1 MSIFNRDHYPTP
13 TAVIDMMVVGLDLA
27 GKHVLEPSAGAGNI
41 IDHVTA
47 MGAIVTSCEKVEDL
61 ARICATKSKF
71 LKHDFLEVTRQE
83 ASHIDYIIM
92 NPPFSADA
100 RHILHAWEVAPDGCE
115 VIALCN
121 WETINNKFTASR
133 SQLGRLVNSY
143 GHATNLG
150 DVFKSAERTT
160 LAEIGLV
167 HLYKPAS
174 ESSFEGFFDEQE
186 DEQEQQYNGIMP
198 YNAVREA
205 VQRYVEACRLFDQVA
220 ENAVTMHTLVGVFGV
235 DGLTFALKQDDKEQ
249 SVANFKVELQKRAW
263 QWVFSK
269 MNMQK
274 FMTSKLKEELNAF
287 VEKQKNV
294 PFTMRNIYRMFEM
307 VVGTHQE
314 RMNRVMVEVFDRLTE
329 RYHENR
335 YHIEG
340 WKTNSHYM
348 VNKKFI
354 IEGIGEIDS
363 WNGDRAKV
371 RYGGRH
377 TELLDDMTKALCYI
391 TGQQYNQR
399 ETLYTQFVGT
409 PVTVEGKTQYEYKH
423 WGTWYDWGFFK
434 VKLFKKGTLH
444 AQFLDPKVW
453 EQFNRAVAKAK
464 GYTLPEKI

>member
-1 MSIFNRDHYPTP
+1 
-13 TAVIDMMVVGLDLA
+13 
-27 GKHVLEPSAGAGNI
+27 
-41 IDHVTA
+41 
-47 MGAIVTSCEKVEDL
+47 
-61 ARICATKSKF
+61 
-71 LKHDFLEVTRQE
+71 
-83 ASHIDYIIM
+83 
-92 NPPFSADA
+92 
-100 RHILHAWEVAPDGCE
+100 
-115 VIALCN
+115 
-121 WETINNKFTASR
+121 
-133 SQLGRLVNSY
+133 
-143 GHATNLG
+143 
-150 DVFKSAERTT
+150 
-160 LAEIGLV
+160 
-167 HLYKPAS
+167 
-174 ESSFEGFFDEQE
+174 
-186 DEQEQQYNGIMP
+186 
-198 YNAVREA
+198 
-205 VQRYVEACRLFDQVA
+205 
-220 ENAVTMHTLVGVFGV
+220 
-235 DGLTFALKQDDKEQ
+235 
-249 SVANFKVELQKRAW
+249 
-263 QWVFSK
+263 
-269 MNMQK
+269 
-274 FMTSKLKEELNAF
+274 
-287 VEKQKNV
+287 
-294 PFTMRNIYRMFEM
+294 
-307 VVGTHQE
+307 
-314 RMNRVMVEVFDRLTE
+314 MNRVMVEVFDRLTE